1 MKNVKL
7 NSEQQAALEKI
18 KQGGNYIILGNA
30 GTGKSTLLRHLHE
43 AIPEA
48 VFVAPTGA
56 AARLIGGVTINSL
69 FRIPPQPYITDWSM
83 GVISNKSTR
92 KTIKAIKVLIVD
104 EISLVRSD
112 IFAAMDYRLRQYAP
126 EGCSNLP
133 FGGRQIIL
141 CGDFF
146 QLPPVVTDTNVC
158 GYSVGE
164 LLERELGGIYP
175 FNTALWF
182 QA

>member
-7 NSEQQAALEKI
+7 NSEQQSALEQI
-18 KQGGNYIILGNA
+18 KRGGNFIILGNA
-30 GTGKSTLLRHLHE
+30 GTGKSTLLKHLHE

-69 FRIPPQPYITDWSM
+69 FRIPPQPYITDWSL

-92 KTIKAIKVLIVD
+92 KMIKAIKTLIVD

-112 IFAAMDYRLRQYAP
+112 IFAAMDYRLRLYAP
-126 EGCSNLP
+126 DGCTNLP

-141 CGDFF
+141 CGDSF
-146 QLPPVVTDTNVC
+146 QLPPVVSDTDIC
-158 GYSVGE
+158 GSSVGC
-164 LLERELGGIYP
+164 LICG
-175 FNTALWF
+175 
-182 QA
+182 